1 MWVISVLGRQRLVDL
16 WSLENELMS
25 LRLVRDG
32 V

>member
-1 MWVISVLGRQRLVDL
+1 MWVILVLGRQRLVDP